1 MIAAVKHELS
11 ESHVYAILNGTRSL
25 LEDHQPIIETL
36 KALSEDNIKFWAG
49 KEVKYGIELKAA

>member
-1 MIAAVKHELS
+1 MLLADIKKNLYREDIMIAAVKHELS

-36 KALSEDNIKFWAG
+36 KALS
-49 KEVKYGIELKAA
+49 